1 MVVDEVKALYA
12 LPPGEFVAE
21 RTLVV
26 RRLKHEKRA
35 AHAAAIAKLR
45 RPKAAEWLLNRLAR
59 EDPAVVERWAT
70 SVAGARDAQSA
81 AIGGASGDDFR
92 VATNEL
98 NAATR
103 AIADAALGLESDIK
117 RNDVL
122 VVLRTLIAADSTDM
136 LVGGVVGSEGVLEP
150 ADLFAGAPEPILR
163 LAINRPPKSARAK
176 GRRPEPPIAR
186 KIEPETVSEIE
197 TKPEP
202 RPTAGEMRR
211 RTRLI
216 AEYGRAQTS
225 LDAARGA
232 VDAGVAKVDVAKDV
246 LAKAEDVLAR
256 RVSEL
261 EAAERDLRRLADD
274 VESLTGSSR

>member
-1 MVVDEVKALYA
+1 MVIEEVKALYA
-12 LPPGEFVAE
+12 VPPGEFIAE

-35 AHAAAIAKLR
+35 ADAAAIAKLR

-70 SVAGARDAQSA
+70 SVTGARDAQSA
-81 AIGGASGDDFR
+81 AIGGASGDDLR
-92 VATNEL
+92 AATNEL

-103 AIADAALGLESDIK
+103 AIADAALGLDSDMK
-117 RNDVL
+117 RDDVV
-122 VVLRTLIAADSTDM
+122 VVLRTLIAAGSTDT
-136 LVGGVVGSEGVLEP
+136 LVNGVVGSEGVLEP

-163 LAINRPPKSARAK
+163 PAINRPPKSPGPK
-176 GRRPEPPIAR
+176 GRRPAPPIAR
-186 KIEPETVSEIE
+186 EIEPETASEIE

-202 RPTAGEMRR
+202 RPSAGEMRR

-216 AEYGRAQTS
+216 AEYGRAQTT
-225 LDAARGA
+225 LDAARSA
-232 VDAGVAKVDVAKDV
+232 VDAGVAKVDVAKDA
-246 LAKAEDVLAR
+246 LAKAEDILAR

-261 EAAERDLRRLADD
+261 EVAERDLRRLADD
-274 VESLTGSSR
+274 VESSTGSSR